1 MKLTLHTDY
10 SLRVLMT
17 LAVMADRR
25 VTVDELAARHQI
37 SRRQLMRVS
46 ATLIRLG
53 FVNSIRGRRGG
64 LSLAKPPG
72 DISLGAVVRATE
84 KDLELVPCMSGGSC
98 VFTGICLAAHALCG
112 AFAAFIQE
120 LDRITLADAVRNRSA
135 LSQRL
140 GFSAYLH

>member
-17 LAVMADRR
+17 LAILADRR
-25 VTVDELAARHQI
+25 VTIEELATRHQI
-37 SRRQLMRVS
+37 SKRQLMRVS

-53 FVNSIRGRRGG
+53 LVDSIRGRRGG
-64 LSLAKPPG
+64 LSLAKPPAE
-72 DISLGAVVRATE
+72 ISLGAVVRATE
-84 KDLELVPCMSGGSC
+84 KDMELVPCMAGGSC
-98 VFTGICLAAHALCG
+98 VFTGICLATHAVRE

-120 LDRITLADAVRNRSA
+120 LDRITLADAVRTRPG